1 MTTTAPAR
9 SALSPG
15 FGRLDLDRE
24 DISFTTPRP
33 GVLSVAVTVR
43 NVGRAPTLPTPALL
57 RSAPL
62 GAFVPWAPLDTIV
75 IPPLLPGRSTVLRGE
90 YALPTPVALGGAD
103 RIPPSRALVALGLGE
118 PDRPRRPAPRVAAPD
133 ALGVFGLG
141 SLHWAGNINLFFPK
155 VDVERHTAMALR
167 VYPGRTNLAMFIVGT
182 GPADRY
188 KLELTGTGTAWNPRL
203 YDSFPNLA
211 VMEAARHDPLTDGR
225 WHRLSSGVLMLAVDV
240 PADAREGA
248 VNVHV
253 RQESSDREAVVE
265 FTLDA
270 AAGGPGC
277 YKLRDGFRGAGQP
290 AMSTRPAG
298 SRPPRRECRCR
309 CRSRSRPSATS
320 TPSSS
325 T

>member
-15 FGRLDLDRE
+15 FGRLALDRQ
-24 DISFTTPRP
+24 DITFTTPRP

-62 GAFVPWAPLDTIV
+62 GAFVPWTPLDTLV
-75 IPPLLPGRSTVLRGE
+75 VPPLLPGRSTVLRGE
-90 YALPTPVALGGAD
+90 YALPTPLALGGAD
-103 RIPPSRALVALGLGE
+103 RIPTNRALVALGLGE
-118 PDRPRRPAPRVAAPD
+118 PDRPRRPAAPAAD
-133 ALGVFGLG
+133 VMGVFGLG

-167 VYPGRTNLAMFIVGT
+167 VYPGRTNLAMFVVGT

-188 KLELTGTGTAWNPRL
+188 KLELSGTGTAWNPRL
-203 YDSFPNLA
+203 FDTLPQFAPA
-211 VMEAARHDPLTDGR
+211 EAARHDPLTDDR
-225 WHRLSSGVLMLAVDV
+225 WHRLSSGMLVLTVDV
-240 PADAREGA
+240 PAAAREGA

-253 RQESSDREAVVE
+253 RQESSGREAVVE

-270 AAGGPGC
+270 AAAGPGC
-277 YKLRDGFRGAGQP
+277 YQL
-290 AMSTRPAG
+290 
-298 SRPPRRECRCR
+298 
-309 CRSRSRPSATS
+309 
-320 TPSSS
+320 
-325 T
+325 

>member
-43 NVGRAPTLPTPALL
+43 NVGRAPTPPTPALL

-62 GAFVPWAPLDTIV
+62 GAFVPWTPLDTLV

-90 YALPTPVALGGAD
+90 YALPKPVALGGAD

-118 PDRPRRPAPRVAAPD
+118 PDRPRRPTPAAPAAD
-133 ALGVFGLG
+133 VLGLFGLG
-141 SLHWAGNINLFFPK
+141 AHHWAGNINLFFPK

-167 VYPGRTNLAMFIVGT
+167 IYPGRINMAMFLVGT
-182 GPADRY
+182 GPAERY
-188 KLELTGTGTAWNPRL
+188 KFEFTGTGTAWNPRL
-203 YDSFPNLA
+203 FDTFPHLA
-211 VMEAARHDPLTDGR
+211 TAEGAGHDALTDGR
-225 WHRLSSGVLMLAVDV
+225 WHRLSSSMLMLAVT
-240 PADAREGA
+240 PPESAREGA

-253 RQESSDREAVVE
+253 RQQSSGREAVVE

-270 AAGGPGC
+270 AAAGPGC
-277 YKLRDGFRGAGQP
+277 YKL
-290 AMSTRPAG
+290 
-298 SRPPRRECRCR
+298 
-309 CRSRSRPSATS
+309 
-320 TPSSS
+320 
-325 T
+325 